1 VPGRAGSFFFLLCHD
16 WHRNVR
22 VQTAKRC
29 CCCIPCPAWRLL
41 SVLLPSPPGSH
52 PLVTL
57 AELSHPRRDELQP
70 PADRRKSSTCT
81 MRFRLSPRHQQ
92 FSTTGGRGVFARA
105 AKSQRE
111 LGGAGGLTRTAPPP
125 ASRVSFLRPI
135 RAPII
140 PVQCADRATTTTWG
154 GGLGAGRRQGSRGK

>member
-1 VPGRAGSFFFLLCHD
+1 MPGRAGSFFFLLCHD

-70 PADRRKSSTCT
+70 PADRRKAAHAQCGLDLVHGISA
-81 MRFRLSPRHQQ
+81 
-92 FSTTGGRGVFARA
+92 TGGRGVLRARRKA
-105 AKSQRE
+105 TGE
-111 LGGAGGLTRTAPPP
+111 LARHRRPPHAFPSSGRSAPPHHSGAVRGSP
-125 ASRVSFLRPI
+125 RQRRRRGVG
-135 RAPII
+135 
-140 PVQCADRATTTTWG
+140 W
-154 GGLGAGRRQGSRGK
+154 GAGRRQGSRGK